1 MGQVNLSI
9 TRYRSTRHW
18 AVLNNGELLAVA
30 VYRKGAQAVC
40 NFINTLTPNNSNTKM
55 SKKTKKAAKATK
67 SGQEVIIL
75 VVNSNTNERMRAAL
89 SHDGTDVC
97 FATKGDWHRDAH
109 YPQPLDELVEAGA
122 FKLANPRAREAYAEF
137 FGAGREDKPAKGGKS
152 KKDKPAK
159 ATKEKKSKKPAA
171 PQDDDEAA
179 WRQITAEREEE
190 RNRELEA
197 AAAAIE
203 PGEDEFPAEQEPA
216 PQDEPDAADPLP
228 EAVEEEPAT
237 PAPAPAPAQPASDRK
252 LVCAVV
258 MPGETEPQPI
268 PADIVLKPGMR
279 LVRQYKGATYEVTVT
294 EDGFEWEGE
303 VYPTLTHISWKVTP
317 YKAGGT
323 TFFGIPAKHR
333 AAK

>member
-1 MGQVNLSI
+1 MSRVNLSI

-18 AVLNNGELLAVA
+18 AVWNNGELLTVA

-40 NFINTLTPNNSNTKM
+40 NFINTLTPYNNNTKM
-55 SKKTKKAAKATK
+55 SKKTTKAAKADK
-67 SGQEVIIL
+67 SEKEITIL
-75 VVNSNTNERMRAAL
+75 VVNTNTNERMRATL
-89 SHDGTDVC
+89 SHEGTDVC
-97 FATKGDWHRDAH
+97 FDTKGDWHRDAH

-122 FKLANPRAREAYAEF
+122 FKLANPRAREVYAGF
-137 FGAGREDKPAKGGKS
+137 FGGKPEGRAAKK
-152 KKDKPAK
+152 AK
-159 ATKEKKSKKPAA
+159 AQKGKAEEAAKAEEPEESTA
-171 PQDDDEAA
+171 PQDDDEVA

-190 RNRELEA
+190 RNQELEA
-197 AAAAIE
+197 AAAALE
-203 PGEDEFPAEQEPA
+203 PSEDELPAEPEI
-216 PQDEPDAADPLP
+216 ADPLP
-228 EAVEEEPAT
+228 QAGEPEPA
-237 PAPAPAPAQPASDRK
+237 APAPAPAQPASDRK

-279 LVRQYKGATYEVTVT
+279 LIRQYKGATYEVEVT
-294 EDGFEWEGE
+294 EDGFKWEGE

>member
-1 MGQVNLSI
+1 MSRVNLSI

-18 AVLNNGELLAVA
+18 AVLNNGELLTVA

-55 SKKTKKAAKATK
+55 SKKTKKAAKATETE
-67 SGQEVIIL
+67 QVTVL
-75 VVNSNTNERMRAAL
+75 VENKRNGERMRAAL

-97 FATKGDWHRDAH
+97 FDTKGAWHRDAH
-109 YPQPLDELVEAGA
+109 YSQPLPELMEQG
-122 FKLANPRAREAYAEF
+122 LLRPANQRAREAVREF
-137 FGAGREDKPAKGGKS
+137 FGEEAAAKKPE
-152 KKDKPAK
+152 KPAK
-159 ATKEKKSKKPAA
+159 ASKEKKSKKPAKAEEPEAVAA
-171 PQDDDEAA
+171 PQDDDEVA
-179 WRQITAEREEE
+179 WRQITAEREEQ

-203 PGEDEFPAEQEPA
+203 PGEDEHAAEPA
-216 PQDEPDAADPLP
+216 PLDEPDVAEPLP
-228 EAVEEEPAT
+228 QAVEPDPAPAAT
-237 PAPAPAPAQPASDRK
+237 PAPAQRASDRK
-252 LVCAVV
+252 LVSAVV

-279 LVRQYKGATYEVTVT
+279 LVRQYKGATYEVEVT
-294 EDGFEWEGE
+294 EDGFKWEGE

-333 AAK
+333 TVKH

>member
-55 SKKTKKAAKATK
+55 SKKTKKAAKATETE
-67 SGQEVIIL
+67 QVTVL
-75 VVNSNTNERMRAAL
+75 VENKRNGERMRAAL

-97 FATKGDWHRDAH
+97 FDTKGAWHRDAH
-109 YPQPLDELVEAGA
+109 YSQPLPELMEQG
-122 FKLANPRAREAYAEF
+122 LLRPANQRAREAVREF
-137 FGAGREDKPAKGGKS
+137 FGEEAAAKKPE
-152 KKDKPAK
+152 KPAK
-159 ATKEKKSKKPAA
+159 ASKEKKSKKPAKAEEPEAVAA
-171 PQDDDEAA
+171 PQDDDEVA

-190 RNRELEA
+190 RNQELEA
-197 AAAAIE
+197 AAAALE
-203 PGEDEFPAEQEPA
+203 PSEDELPAEPEI
-216 PQDEPDAADPLP
+216 AAPLP
-228 EAVEEEPAT
+228 QAGEPESA
-237 PAPAPAPAQPASDRK
+237 APAPAPAQPAIDRK

-279 LVRQYKGATYEVTVT
+279 LIRQYKGATYEVEVT
-294 EDGFEWEGE
+294 EDGFKWEGE